1 MTAAD
6 IERVDVP
13 LDVLIARVDATTAA
27 NAAARDAQRRAEAT
41 AENRH
46 LLYDADPDAAVPAF
60 VDLHHH
66 TTTRRRTR

>member
-6 IERVDVP
+6 MERLDTP
-13 LDVLIARVDATTAA
+13 LAVLIAQVDATTAA

-46 LLYDADPDAAVPAF
+46 LLYDADPDATVPAF